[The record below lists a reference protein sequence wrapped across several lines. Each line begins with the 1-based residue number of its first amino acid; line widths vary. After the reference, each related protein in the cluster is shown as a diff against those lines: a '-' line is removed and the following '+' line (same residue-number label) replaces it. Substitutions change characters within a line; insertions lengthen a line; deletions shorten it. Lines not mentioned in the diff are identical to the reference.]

1 MPDDSIPSPAS
12 TSEKPPS
19 RPATQTTQTP
29 ASPVSPEA
37 LKGYAILGCYL
48 TGIVGILVGL
58 FTGNGL
64 ALLASAVSFGVVFH
78 RSVS

>member
-1 MPDDSIPSPAS
+1 MPDDPIPSPAQADETPS
-12 TSEKPPS
+12 ARPVPQMPPS
-19 RPATQTTQTP
+19 PI
-29 ASPVSPEA
+29 SPEA

-64 ALLASAVSFGVVFH
+64 ALLASAVAFGVVFH
-78 RSVS
+78 RSVQ